1 MRRGR
6 AASPPKPSR
15 GGTPS
20 DGPVAPS
27 EPEGDSDPNVLQ
39 VDEGEAAAAEPVAED
54 EPAAAGEPAE
64 NAAAED
70 ADGSEPQEQSAEAGV
85 PLEATA
91 VSDKLT
97 DGWTQYGDTCEY
109 KVDDAGGVTLRPL
122 GGESSAELTSLS
134 GWSGLKPTSFKIEGT
149 IKLVKKYDYLEPLS
163 SAFSYCSKLATVD
176 LSGLVTDGA
185 VDCSGLFYNCSSLT
199 SVKLPTTF
207 KVSDASSMFRD
218 CPKLPSA
225 DLSGLETPEAV
236 DCGYMFYNCSSL
248 ASVKLPAA
256 LRASSLS
263 HDGAGGMFSGCSKLA
278 SADLSGLVTDEAVS
292 ASGLFSGCK
301 LLESVTMP
309 ETFRVSSASSMFSGC
324 SKLASA
330 DLSGLVTDEAVSAS
344 GLFSG
349 CLLLESV
356 TMPETFRVSSAS
368 SMFSSCS
375 SLKSIDTTGL
385 DTSAATSLSSM
396 FSGCSKLASLD
407 VSGIDTSSVTNMETM
422 FSSCAALASLD
433 LSGFDTSSVTDMSY
447 MFSGCSKL
455 AFLDVSGFDTSKVT
469 DFCDMFQSC
478 EKLESLDL
486 SSFDTSNALYISY
499 MFGGSFPTT
508 IKLGDKFTFNGAYS
522 ERKLDFPTVN
532 SWPSI
537 YTGKWISSADGKVY
551 AANEIPNNVAA
562 TYTAQKAVTAQLFT
576 VDTADEVCSGAPIT
590 KKVTSEKLV
599 EGRDYEVV
607 YANNTAPGKATIAIN
622 GVGDLG
628 GSVEYNFDIYPANY
642 TWSTSDGAQDISTT
656 INYKAKVEWK
666 SSNDSVVTIGEA
678 STSTTELGPIVSQ
691 KCSVKVTPK
700 AVGTAFVYAYANGMQ
715 VAKVAVQ
722 VVAGAGKSI
731 AGAQIGGVPASCTYN
746 GEKVEPKVTVTLD
759 GKKLTEGVDY
769 TVSYGANTDAGTGSV
784 TVTGTGGY
792 TGSASASFTIKQA
805 GISGAKVSAADQAW
819 TGKALTPAPTV
830 VWNGRT
836 LAENTDYTVSYAS
849 NVNAGTAT
857 VTVTGKGN
865 FAGTAT
871 GTFKITK
878 PEPGKTDI
886 SGAEVTAA
894 AQAYTGSALT
904 PAVTVT
910 LGGKALSAGT
920 DYTVAYSSNVNAGTA
935 TVTVTGKGNYTGV
948 ATGTFKIAAADASKA
963 SVKAADQAWTG
974 KALTPAPT
982 VTLNGKTLKQG
993 TDYTATYANNVNAGN
1008 ATVTVTFKGN
1018 YSGTAKGTFKIAAID
1033 ASKASVKAADQAWT
1047 GKALTPAPT
1056 VTLNGKTLSAGTD
1069 YTVSYSSNVDAGTAT
1084 VTVTFKGNY
1093 AGEATGTFKIAKR
1106 GFAFADVGSSTAHA
1120 EDIQWLADEG
1130 ISAGWSGSDGTR
1142 TFRPFSNVLRADMAA
1157 FLYRMAGSPDYAVSG
1172 RPFAD
1177 CDSSTA
1183 HYKEVCWLASA
1194 GVSQGWT
1201 EADGSKTFR
1210 PYTTVA
1216 RADMAA
1222 FLHRMRDK
1230 GLV

>member
-1 MRRGR
+1 MFEDCVSLVNVDISGIV
-6 AASPPKPSR
+6 
-15 GGTPS
+15 TP
-20 DGPVAPS
+20 
-27 EPEGDSDPNVLQ
+27 DSV
-39 VDEGEAAAAEPVAED
+39 
-54 EPAAAGEPAE
+54 
-64 NAAAED
+64 
-70 ADGSEPQEQSAEAGV
+70 
-85 PLEATA
+85 
-91 VSDKLT
+91 
-97 DGWTQYGDTCEY
+97 
-109 KVDDAGGVTLRPL
+109 DAGDLFYGC
-122 GGESSAELTSLS
+122 ASLAS
-134 GWSGLKPTSFKIEGT
+134 IKVPDSLKVSCACGMFE
-149 IKLVKKYDYLEPLS
+149 D
-163 SAFSYCSKLATVD
+163 CSKLKTAD

-185 VDCSGLFYNCSSLT
+185 VC
-199 SVKLPTTF
+199 
-207 KVSDASSMFRD
+207 ASR
-218 CPKLPSA
+218 
-225 DLSGLETPEAV
+225 
-236 DCGYMFYNCSSL
+236 
-248 ASVKLPAA
+248 
-256 LRASSLS
+256 
-263 HDGAGGMFSGCSKLA
+263 MFS
-278 SADLSGLVTDEAVS
+278 D
-292 ASGLFSGCK
+292 
-301 LLESVTMP
+301 
-309 ETFRVSSASSMFSGC
+309 
-324 SKLASA
+324 
-330 DLSGLVTDEAVSAS
+330 
-344 GLFSG
+344 

-356 TMPETFRVSSAS
+356 TMPETLRVSSAS

-385 DTSAATSLSSM
+385 DTSAATSLYSM
-396 FSGCSKLASLD
+396 FRGCSKLASLD
-407 VSGIDTSSVTNMETM
+407 VSG
-422 FSSCAALASLD
+422 
-433 LSGFDTSSVTDMSY
+433 FDTSSVTGMSC

-759 GKKLTEGVDY
+759 GKRLTEGADY
-769 TVSYGANTDAGTGSV
+769 TVLYGANTDAGTGSV

-805 GISGAKVSAADQAW
+805 AISGARVSAADQAW

-849 NVNAGTAT
+849 NVDAGTAT
-857 VTVTGKGN
+857 VTVAGKGN

-948 ATGTFKIAAADASKA
+948 ATGTFKIAAIDASKA

-974 KALTPAPT
+974 EALTPAPT
-982 VTLNGKTLKQG
+982 VTLGGKTLKQG
-993 TDYTATYANNVNAGN
+993 TDYTAVYANNVNAGT

-1018 YSGTAKGTFKIAAID
+1018 YSGTAKGTFKITKKDSGSDQPA
-1033 ASKASVKAADQAWT
+1033 ASKVTMYRLYNKYTGEHFYTADAEEKDHLVKVGWNDEGVGWT
-1047 GKALTPAPT
+1047 APSSSATPVYRLYNKYVPGGDHHYTTSKSERDTCVAKGWT
-1056 VTLNGKTLSAGTD
+1056 YEGIGWYSDDAKGTPL
-1069 YTVSYSSNVDAGTAT
+1069 YRQYNP
-1084 VTVTFKGNY
+1084 Y
-1093 AGEATGTFKIAKR
+1093 AKTGTHNYTTDKKENDYLVSL
-1106 GFAFADVGSSTAHA
+1106 G
-1120 EDIQWLADEG
+1120 WKPEG
-1130 ISAGWSGSDGTR
+1130 ISW
-1142 TFRPFSNVLRADMAA
+1142 
-1157 FLYRMAGSPDYAVSG
+1157 Y
-1172 RPFAD
+1172 
-1177 CDSSTA
+1177 
-1183 HYKEVCWLASA
+1183 
-1194 GVSQGWT
+1194 GV
-1201 EADGSKTFR
+1201 K
-1210 PYTTVA
+1210 
-1216 RADMAA
+1216 
-1222 FLHRMRDK
+1222 
-1230 GLV
+1230 